1 MSVDDIGAVE
11 QSGLAEKIE
20 ALFIQLSDPVRAE
33 VSKGFFKT
41 GQGQY
46 SESDQFLGIRVPQ
59 IRAQLKKSPPISTA
73 TISTLLNSKFHEVRH
88 FALLALVSNFE
99 DATQQHDLDLQK
111 SIYHLYLEKSPQV
124 NNWDL
129 VDASAHKILGAYLF
143 HIENKPEKVLLEL
156 AQSDNLWQRRI
167 AMVACW
173 YFIQQNSL
181 DLPLKIAQQLLGDQ
195 EDLIHKAVGW
205 MLRELG
211 KQNQQLLNSFLQVHY
226 SSLPRTTLRYA
237 IERFPEKERQS
248 ALKGSF

>member
-1 MSVDDIGAVE
+1 MSVDEVGFDE
-11 QSGLAEKIE
+11 QAELAEKIE
-20 ALFIQLSDPVRAE
+20 ASFFQLSDPVRAE
-33 VSKGFFKT
+33 ISKSFFKT

-46 SESDQFLGIRVPQ
+46 SESDEFLGIRVPQ
-59 IRAQLKKSPPISTA
+59 IRAQLKKITPISLA
-73 TISTLLNSKFHEVRH
+73 TISTLLNSKFHEIRH

-99 DATQQHDLDLQK
+99 DATQLHDLELQK
-111 SIYHLYLEKSPQV
+111 RIYHLYLEKSPQV

-129 VDASAHKILGAYLF
+129 VDASAHKIIGAYLL
-143 HIENKPEKVLLEL
+143 HTENKPEQILFEL

-181 DLPLKIAQQLLGDQ
+181 DLPLKVAQKLLGDQ

-211 KQNQQLLNSFLQVHY
+211 KQNQPLLKRFLKVHY
-226 SSLPRTTLRYA
+226 SKLPRTTLRYA
-237 IERFPEKERQS
+237 IERFPEKDRKS
-248 ALKGSF
+248 ALKGYF